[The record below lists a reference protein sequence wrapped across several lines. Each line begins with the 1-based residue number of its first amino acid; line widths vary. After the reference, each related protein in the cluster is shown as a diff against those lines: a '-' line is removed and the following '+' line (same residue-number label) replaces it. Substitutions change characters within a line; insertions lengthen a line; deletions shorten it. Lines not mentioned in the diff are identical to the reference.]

1 MRYAQVRFHEVGCAD
16 SIADVL
22 GAAAA
27 LDYLGATHV
36 VPSPLPVGRRPILGA
51 CAYACV
57 FVYGHARACIRT
69 LIAKH
74 VSAR

>member
-51 CAYACV
+51 CSYACV
-57 FVYGHARACIRT
+57 CSCTDTHAHAH
-69 LIAKH
+69 AH
-74 VSAR
+74 